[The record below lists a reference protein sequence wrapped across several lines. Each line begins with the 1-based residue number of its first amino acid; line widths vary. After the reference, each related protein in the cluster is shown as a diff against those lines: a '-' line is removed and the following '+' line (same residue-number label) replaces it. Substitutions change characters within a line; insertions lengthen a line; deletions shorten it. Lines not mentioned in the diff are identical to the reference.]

1 MEIPIKPRKQPRQER
16 SKITVDAILTATAR
30 ILTEEGYEKASTN
43 RIAEVAG
50 VSIGSLYQY
59 FPNKES
65 LVAELLKKHSNDMV
79 EIMES
84 KLNSLTDVPLEIAVP
99 ELVKAAIAAHAI
111 NPKLHRVLN
120 EEVPRIGHIKE
131 VSKTGE
137 QITKML
143 RVYLETWRDQIH
155 PQNLNLTAFILER
168 TVESLSHAAV
178 IEYPE
183 NLLNGEL
190 EQEVSKLLLLYL
202 VGGETSRNNIET

>member
-120 EEVPRIGHIKE
+120 EEIPRIGHIKE

-202 VGGETSRNNIET
+202 VGVETSRNNIET